1 MKHAAPATVHGV
13 MQRFFAFPLVRIVL
27 VIALFAIPVSAGLLF
42 ARQTHGTWGNI
53 ALTWVL
59 ALSLFAIVAL
69 VEHFAAGRS
78 IAQIGFP
85 RKNAA
90 RDFSLGLLI
99 GAALFCAV
107 IAQLAVTG
115 HYRIDA
121 VHVTPDLAI
130 AALLFLPGAA
140 IEELL
145 FRGVLFRLLEEWS
158 GTWIALAVSSIL
170 FGVAHLANRGA
181 TAESALAIALEAGV
195 LLGLAYIATR
205 SLWLPIGLHFAWNFC
220 EGPIF
225 GTTVSGGHAALASAV
240 TAHIEGPAWLTGG
253 AFGPEAGICAIL
265 TCLVASIAFL
275 SVILARARAAPASLS
290 S

>member
-1 MKHAAPATVHGV
+1 VPATVHGV

-27 VIALFAIPVSAGLLF
+27 VVALFAIPVSAGVLF
-42 ARQTHGTWGNI
+42 ARQTHGTWGSI

-59 ALSLFAIVAL
+59 ALSLFAIVVL
-69 VEHFAAGRS
+69 VERFTVGRS

-85 RKNAA
+85 RKNAV
-90 RDFSLGLLI
+90 RDFALGLLI
-99 GAALFCAV
+99 GTVLFCAV
-107 IAQLAVTG
+107 IALLTVTG
-115 HYRIDA
+115 HYHVDA
-121 VHVTPDLAI
+121 LHVTADLAI

-225 GTTVSGGHAALASAV
+225 GTTVSGHAVLASAI
-240 TAHIEGPAWLTGG
+240 TAHLDGPSWLTGG
-253 AFGPEAGICAIL
+253 AFGPEAGIYAIG

-275 SVILARARAAPASLS
+275 AVISARARAGPASRS

>member
-1 MKHAAPATVHGV
+1 
-13 MQRFFAFPLVRIVL
+13 MQRFLAFPLVRIV
-27 VIALFAIPVSAGLLF
+27 VVVVLFAIPVSAGLLF
-42 ARQTHGTWGNI
+42 ARQAHGTWSSI
-53 ALTWVL
+53 ALTWFL

-69 VEHFAAGRS
+69 VERFTAGRS
-78 IAQIGFP
+78 IVQIGFP

-90 RDFSLGLLI
+90 RDFALGLLI
-99 GAALFCAV
+99 GALLFCAV
-107 IAQLAVTG
+107 IAELALTG
-115 HYRIDA
+115 HYHIDA
-121 VHVTPDLAI
+121 VHVTADLAV

-158 GTWIALAVSSIL
+158 GTWIALAVSATL
-170 FGVAHLANRGA
+170 FGLAHLANRGA

-195 LLGLAYIATR
+195 LLGLAYIAAR
-205 SLWLPIGLHFAWNFC
+205 NLWLPIGLHFAWNFC

-225 GTTVSGGHAALASAV
+225 GTTVSGHAVLTSAV
-240 TAHIEGPAWLTGG
+240 TAHLDGPAWLTGG
-253 AFGPEAGICAIL
+253 TFGPEAGIVAIL

-275 SVILARARAAPASLS
+275 AVILVRARATRALRS

>member
-1 MKHAAPATVHGV
+1 
-13 MQRFFAFPLVRIVL
+13 MQRFFAFPLVRILL
-27 VIALFAIPVSAGLLF
+27 VVAFFAIPVTAGLLF
-42 ARQTHGTWGNI
+42 ARQMHGTWGNI
-53 ALTWVL
+53 ALTWSL
-59 ALSLFAIVAL
+59 ALSLFVIVVL
-69 VEHFAAGRS
+69 VEHSAAGGS

-85 RKNAA
+85 RKHAM
-90 RDFSLGLLI
+90 RDFGLGLLI
-99 GAALFCAV
+99 GATLFCAV
-107 IAQLAVTG
+107 IVQLALTG
-115 HYRIDA
+115 HYHIDA
-121 VHVTPDLAI
+121 VHITTDLAI

-158 GTWIALAVSSIL
+158 GTWIALAVSATL
-170 FGVAHLANRGA
+170 FGLAHLANRGA

-205 SLWLPIGLHFAWNFC
+205 NLWLPIGLHFAWNYC

-240 TAHIEGPAWLTGG
+240 TAHIDGPAWLTGG
-253 AFGPEAGICAIL
+253 TFGPEAGICAIL

-275 SVILARARAAPASLS
+275 FVILARTRAVPA
-290 S
+290 

>member
-1 MKHAAPATVHGV
+1 

-27 VIALFAIPVSAGLLF
+27 VVALFAIPVTAGRLF
-42 ARQTHGTWGNI
+42 SRQAHGTWGNI
-53 ALTWVL
+53 ALTWFL

-69 VEHFAAGRS
+69 VERFAAGRS

-85 RKNAA
+85 RKNAV
-90 RDFSLGLLI
+90 RDFALGLLI

-107 IAQLAVTG
+107 IVQLAVTG
-115 HYRIDA
+115 HYHVDA
-121 VHVTPDLAI
+121 VHVTSDLAI
-130 AALLFLPGAA
+130 AALVFLPGAA

-158 GTWIALAVSSIL
+158 GTWIALAVSAAL
-170 FGVAHLANRGA
+170 FGLAHLANRGA

-205 SLWLPIGLHFAWNFC
+205 SLWLPIGLHFAWNYC

-225 GTTVSGGHAALASAV
+225 GTSVSGHAVLASAV
-240 TAHIEGPAWLTGG
+240 SAHVDGPAWLTGG

-265 TCLVASIAFL
+265 TSLVASAAFL
-275 SVILARARAAPASLS
+275 LYARRFPARSFDV
-290 S
+290 